1 MPSVAENYQ
10 VFCSLTPSQRGPAT
24 MGLPRLPAVDH
35 NADHCSLAMT
45 HSQEPKIQT
54 LMQFSKILQFEDPVT
69 KERYSEQGFQNALQA
84 FDHALEKAK
93 ISPSLIAILQNHSF
107 IAASDRTNHILLQS
121 LEKTLAVTV
130 YAANRR
136 LQWQAEANN
145 QLSIT
150 EIVYLYVSP
159 KDIQMSNTSQ
169 GQQPLLVITNQYRLR
184 VVQDEIKVSVSLS
197 QFMLHQSVVTNLTK
211 VNESADFWR

>member
-1 MPSVAENYQ
+1 M
-10 VFCSLTPSQRGPAT
+10 
-24 MGLPRLPAVDH
+24 
-35 NADHCSLAMT
+35 
-45 HSQEPKIQT
+45 
-54 LMQFSKILQFEDPVT
+54 
-69 KERYSEQGFQNALQA
+69 
-84 FDHALEKAK
+84 
-93 ISPSLIAILQNHSF
+93 
-107 IAASDRTNHILLQS
+107 
-121 LEKTLAVTV
+121 TV

-211 VNESADFWR
+211 SMNQLIFWR